1 MLIVEEEGSGDTT
14 DRGLESGTGLG
25 ERVDP
30 GCIELEAG
38 LMGTVVGL
46 EVWSDSSS
54 SYTT

>member
-14 DRGLESGTGLG
+14 DRGLECGTGLG

-38 LMGTVVGL
+38 SIGSVLGF